1 MSVVKEG
8 FVQYLGRGTYYRTVS
23 PSRIKKP
30 PLVLIHGGPGSTR
43 NYFEILDPLADM
55 VQFEHVLA
63 AIETGDTSDL
73 FTAGMKKKYG
83 DSMAW
88 INEQNPGG
96 LGAYCQQGFE
106 GCSYDNAKFLL
117 DNNFI
122 KKTDMWGP
130 PPEEFD
136 ETVNVIDIISTGVSE
151 IIMGIRPVDEYDQ
164 ILADWYAAGG
174 QTMVDAVNK
183 YYGG

>member
-1 MSVVKEG
+1 
-8 FVQYLGRGTYYRTVS
+8 
-23 PSRIKKP
+23 
-30 PLVLIHGGPGSTR
+30 VLK
-43 NYFEILDPLADM
+43 
-55 VQFEHVLA
+55 

-83 DSMAW
+83 DSMMW
-88 INEQNPGG
+88 INEKNPGG

-106 GCSYDNAKFLL
+106 GCSYDLAKYLL
-117 DNNFI
+117 DNDYV

-136 ETVNVIDIISTGVSE
+136 ETVNVIDIISTGISE
-151 IIMGIRPVDEYDQ
+151 IIMGIRPVDDYDQ

-183 YYGG
+183 YYGSAE